1 MWCTYNLW
9 KLKKKALRYTEE
21 GHVTPVFPV
30 NDESCCCGY
39 WKTLGWPSHGV
50 SSFRSVC
57 GQGQS
62 GGERAE
68 GHRVLQKG
76 ETLFTRTFPLF
87 VGRLDRESFFLPKAA
102 RQAIDFS
109 CSDQCPAV
117 TLHDPYQRCSNR
129 WPSSDVYL
137 RAHGQRARAALC
149 AGTSNAR
156 LHFPPSLQETLTTA

>member
-1 MWCTYNLW
+1 MWPQYSPW
-9 KLKKKALRYTEE
+9 MMKPAA
-21 GHVTPVFPV
+21 
-30 NDESCCCGY
+30 CGY
-39 WKTLGWPSHGV
+39 WSTLGWPSHGV

-68 GHRVLQKG
+68 GHGVLQKG

-87 VGRLDRESFFLPKAA
+87 LLAASIGEVSSLPKAA

-117 TLHDPYQRCSNR
+117 TLHDPYQRYSNR
-129 WPSSDVYL
+129 WRCSDVYL
-137 RAHGQRARAALC
+137 RAHGAGAELHYVQALLMQVCASIRAFEGRSPHLNGAV
-149 AGTSNAR
+149 NVN
-156 LHFPPSLQETLTTA
+156 H